1 MTSKT
6 NISQDKSDVNNNSMQ
21 NGEKILYDINPI
33 KKVGESVKSD
43 STATNNSISNSN
55 KDVNGNIKNSSRD
68 DEYLELTKEPEKNMG
83 LNQISVDIIFKE

>member
-6 NISQDKSDVNNNSMQ
+6 NISQDKSDVNSNDTQ
-21 NGEKILYDINPI
+21 NGE
-33 KKVGESVKSD
+33 
-43 STATNNSISNSN
+43 NNA
-55 KDVNGNIKNSSRD
+55 IKNSSRD